1 MLNVWCS
8 FSICQEVWD
17 QLSVE
22 ETWVGLI
29 YKAVVYLRLH
39 HPVCFWTFSIL
50 NYISRVDG
58 NAVGG
63 VVQGGKVVSG
73 GSQSQL
79 ERLNLKSKVHNSN
92 DRSSSPALQFNRIKK
107 YFYLI
112 WSLPVIK
119 HLADVD
125 VIIGSPLWHMPVV
138 KVLHARLHNRA
149 AETRFKHTEKPSY
162 HLYERTDAQTSLKF
176 STTCALTG
184 KTRRRKHTVTELCML
199 DKSEILRVSD
209 T

>member
-1 MLNVWCS
+1 M
-8 FSICQEVWD
+8 
-17 QLSVE
+17 
-22 ETWVGLI
+22 GLI

-39 HPVCFWTFSIL
+39 HPSVIGAFAIL

-92 DRSSSPALQFNRIKK
+92 DRSESSSPALQFNRINK

-112 WSLPVIK
+112 
-119 HLADVD
+119 
-125 VIIGSPLWHMPVV
+125 
-138 KVLHARLHNRA
+138 
-149 AETRFKHTEKPSY
+149 
-162 HLYERTDAQTSLKF
+162 
-176 STTCALTG
+176 
-184 KTRRRKHTVTELCML
+184 
-199 DKSEILRVSD
+199 
-209 T
+209 

>member
-1 MLNVWCS
+1 MLNVWWS

-39 HPVCFWTFSIL
+39 HPVWFRTFSALL

-73 GSQSQL
+73 GSQSQ
-79 ERLNLKSKVHNSN
+79 
-92 DRSSSPALQFNRIKK
+92 
-107 YFYLI
+107 
-112 WSLPVIK
+112 
-119 HLADVD
+119 
-125 VIIGSPLWHMPVV
+125 
-138 KVLHARLHNRA
+138 
-149 AETRFKHTEKPSY
+149 
-162 HLYERTDAQTSLKF
+162 
-176 STTCALTG
+176 
-184 KTRRRKHTVTELCML
+184 
-199 DKSEILRVSD
+199 
-209 T
+209 